1 MSKYSRPA
9 ACTYHEVVRILHTS
23 NFYLDASFWIFSH
36 LLICNFNAKLKMISP
51 FYHAYF
57 EKGSNRKITKLCIIY
72 IYISVLRSHKTMCY
86 SPSYNINRLKSFV
99 SNWYRSYKFSIYGKL
114 LEFAKI
120 LSPSKSGQDMSAN
133 KKWFLKGFVTPPSKM
148 LRRPFNIYMLSA

>member
-1 MSKYSRPA
+1 MRLFVYYTRQIFTLTLPFEFFLIFWFATLMQNWKWFRHFTMHILKKGQIEKLRNYVSYIFIS
-9 ACTYHEVVRILHTS
+9 ACC
-23 NFYLDASFWIFSH
+23 A
-36 LLICNFNAKLKMISP
+36 
-51 FYHAYF
+51 
-57 EKGSNRKITKLCIIY
+57 
-72 IYISVLRSHKTMCY
+72 HKTMCY

-148 LRRPFNIYMLSA
+148 LRRPFNI